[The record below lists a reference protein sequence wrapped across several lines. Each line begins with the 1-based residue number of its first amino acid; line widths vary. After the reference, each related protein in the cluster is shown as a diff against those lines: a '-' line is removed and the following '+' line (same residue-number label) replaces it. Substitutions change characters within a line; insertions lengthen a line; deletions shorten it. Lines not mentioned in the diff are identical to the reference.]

1 MGMLEVVPYISF
13 FTFGLG
19 LLFCIYLLIRFI
31 RDKPIWFLIF
41 LILCLSFTEFYM
53 YALNSKFILQMP
65 ILFRSAFPA
74 RMLFGPLLYM
84 YINSMLYPEKQL
96 KIFHFLHFV
105 PTLIVIGFLFPDY
118 VAPNSYKLAVLNNFY
133 EQHTVFISQPVG
145 IVPPGVL
152 QPFVILYGGGYGLAS
167 IWKIWKYKKSVMYQ
181 FATNSVVVH
190 WLSLFPMVLLIYVVC
205 QLIQYLSLS
214 VGGQFSSWT
223 QVVQSVSLLGLM
235 GYLLIDQDII
245 ENMDGCLNKNHSAA
259 KLPLLPIPK
268 VHLHPT
274 FVEALDQYVDHQKP
288 FLDPNFALYDLAKHL
303 GQNPKKLSLLLNQ
316 TYGLHFN
323 EWVNRHRIH
332 YLIEIIKQENFKNL
346 KLEALIYQSGFQ
358 YRSSFYLAFK
368 KIMNN
373 TPSAFFKEMEKTL

>member
-96 KIFHFLHFV
+96 KIFL
-105 PTLIVIGFLFPDY
+105 
-118 VAPNSYKLAVLNNFY
+118 
-133 EQHTVFISQPVG
+133 
-145 IVPPGVL
+145 L
-152 QPFVILYGGGYGLAS
+152 QPFVILYGWGYGFAS
-167 IWKIWKYKKSVMYQ
+167 IWKIWKYKKSEMYQ

-190 WLSLFPMVLLIYVVC
+190 WLLLFPMVLLIYVVC

-223 QVVQSVSLLGLM
+223 QVVQSISLLGLM
-235 GYLLIDQDII
+235 GYLLIDQDVI
-245 ENMDGCLNKNHSAA
+245 ENMDGCLNKIHSAA
-259 KLPLLPIPK
+259 ELPLLPIPTA
-268 VHLHPT
+268 HLHPT
-274 FVEALDQYVDHQKP
+274 FVEALDQYVDHHKP
-288 FLDPNFALYDLAKHL
+288 FLNPNFALQDMAKHL

-373 TPSAFFKEMEKTL
+373 TPSAYFKEMKKTL